1 MNTNRKSH
9 LWMVCLAV
17 LFLLLLLLS
26 CISMQVGAKNI
37 SPNSILKALFFYDSS
52 KSSQVIIRT
61 SRFPRTLAAIMVGA
75 SFSVSGAIMQGTTR
89 NPMASPSILGIN
101 AGAGFGLALA
111 LIFFPAASLNMT
123 VLCSF
128 LGAALSTA
136 IIFLVSSLGRS
147 NSQPLKLALV
157 GTAITAMFNAVS
169 QALAVGFK
177 LSQDLTFW
185 NAGGISGIRPA
196 QIRLLFPYT
205 LSGLIIALF
214 MARSVTILSLGEE
227 VAVGLGG
234 KTRQIRFFSS
244 LAVLI
249 LTGSAVAIA
258 GPIGFIGLVVPHAV
272 RALVGMD
279 YRKVIPCGML
289 AGAVL
294 LLLADIVSRL
304 IHPPF
309 ETPVGA
315 VTALIGVPFF
325 IGLANKNRKR
335 GEK

>member
-1 MNTNRKSH
+1 MNINRKNNV
-9 LWMVCLAV
+9 WVVCFLA
-17 LFLLLLLLS
+17 LFLLLIVLAYVS
-26 CISMQVGAKNI
+26 IQVGAKDI
-37 SPNSILKALFFYDSS
+37 SLDSIFKALFFYDSTN
-52 KSSQVIIRT
+52 SSQVIIRT
-61 SRFPRTLAAIMVGA
+61 SRLPRTLAAIMVGG
-75 SFSVSGAIMQGTTR
+75 SFAVSGAIMQGTTR

-111 LIFFPAASLNMT
+111 MILFPAASLNTT

-128 LGAALSTA
+128 LGAALGTA
-136 IIFLVSSLGRS
+136 MIFLVSSFSSGG
-147 NSQPLKLALV
+147 NQPLKLALV

-185 NAGGISGIRPA
+185 NAGGIAGLRPA
-196 QIRLLFPYT
+196 QIRLLLPYT
-205 LSGLIIALF
+205 ITGLVIAF
-214 MARSVTILSLGEE
+214 IMARSVTILSLGEE

-234 KTRQIRFFSS
+234 KTKQIRFFSS

-258 GPIGFIGLVVPHAV
+258 GPIGFIGLVVPHAA
-272 RALVGMD
+272 RFLVGVD

-294 LLLADIVSRL
+294 LLLADIISRL
-304 IHPPF
+304 INPPF

-315 VTALIGVPFF
+315 ITALIGVPFF
-325 IGLANKNRKR
+325 IWLAGKKK